1 MTAADPPGHR
11 RFSLAVPLKPEY
23 GPTLGRLL
31 TPWWRRS
38 SRLVHALVI
47 AGGAALVVLAVAVVL
62 TLEPASYSHGA
73 SPAFS
78 FTYRDLYRTTP
89 EPGGYVRVESRY
101 PDGLLK
107 YSYAVNPLIVPPY
120 RGSASGAVPV
130 YATRYAERLVR
141 RFPAVVLRG
150 EGKTRVN
157 KVPAY
162 QVLYETRIDGR
173 EMYGRNVLLLPERA
187 GARVGVEIVM
197 LTAVGATSEV
207 KEAGEVA
214 SGGVLLRPLKT
225 FSFG

>member
-1 MTAADPPGHR
+1 M
-11 RFSLAVPLKPEY
+11 AVPIKPEY

-38 SRLVHALVI
+38 SRLVHALAI
-47 AGGAALVVLAVAVVL
+47 ACALAVPAIAAAVVL
-62 TLEPASYSHGA
+62 TLEPARYAHAG

-78 FTYRDLYRTTP
+78 FTYRNLYRAAP
-89 EPGGYVRVESRY
+89 EPGGYVRIESHY
-101 PDGLLK
+101 PDGSLE
-107 YSYAVNPLIVPPY
+107 YSYAVNPLAVPPY
-120 RGSASGAVPV
+120 GGEASGALPV
-130 YATRYAERLVR
+130 YASGYAERLAG
-141 RFPAVVLRG
+141 RFPDLTQRG

-162 QVLYETRIDGR
+162 QVLYETTIDGR
-173 EMYGRNVLLLPERA
+173 RMYGRNVLLLPERR

-197 LTAVGATSEV
+197 LTAVGASSEV

-214 SGGVLLRPLKT
+214 STGVLLRPLKT